1 MKRLSIKQK
10 IMLWF
15 TVTLLVIVSLITGLT
30 FSIANLVLDENIKE
44 RLMSVVTTNVAEI
57 EFSKIY
63 DREEIEQGDQF
74 LAYKDG
80 WLEIDDD
87 FCDYFE
93 GICTALYDETGDLL
107 YGEAPVKLSAADPLA
122 YTSMGSLRINGE
134 KFYIYDRPLTGDF
147 EGLWLR
153 GVVSHNETLNVLYN
167 VLRLSFW
174 LLPLLAL
181 LSIAGGYVITRR
193 SFLPVQQIAQTA
205 EKISEGGDLSQSL
218 DIGPGSDEI
227 HMLADTFNGMFA
239 RLEKSFESERQFTS
253 DASHELR
260 TPTAVIMAQSQ
271 YALELADSE
280 EEYRESLE
288 VIHRQ
293 SHRMNDIINQLLF
306 FTRLDQGTEP
316 IRKEPCDLSA
326 LLEDIADE
334 QSMVS
339 QRGITLHAQIEPGVT
354 ASVDRNLFTRMVNNL
369 ISNAY
374 KYGKDGGNIW
384 LSLKRTD
391 DGSAALS
398 VKDDGI
404 GISRE
409 NLEKIW
415 NRFYQVDP
423 SRSEESAG
431 GGLGLGL
438 SMVRQIAGLLGGTIT
453 VNSVP
458 GERTEFKFT
467 IAAV

>member
-1 MKRLSIKQK
+1 
-10 IMLWF
+10 
-15 TVTLLVIVSLITGLT
+15 
-30 FSIANLVLDENIKE
+30 
-44 RLMSVVTTNVAEI
+44 
-57 EFSKIY
+57 
-63 DREEIEQGDQF
+63 
-74 LAYKDG
+74 
-80 WLEIDDD
+80 
-87 FCDYFE
+87 
-93 GICTALYDETGDLL
+93 
-107 YGEAPVKLSAADPLA
+107 
-122 YTSMGSLRINGE
+122 
-134 KFYIYDRPLTGDF
+134 
-147 EGLWLR
+147 
-153 GVVSHNETLNVLYN
+153 
-167 VLRLSFW
+167 
-174 LLPLLAL
+174 
-181 LSIAGGYVITRR
+181 
-193 SFLPVQQIAQTA
+193 
-205 EKISEGGDLSQSL
+205 
-218 DIGPGSDEI
+218 
-227 HMLADTFNGMFA
+227 
-239 RLEKSFESERQFTS
+239 
-253 DASHELR
+253 
-260 TPTAVIMAQSQ
+260 MAQSQ

-288 VIHRQ
+288 VIQRQ

-316 IRKEPCDLSA
+316 VRKEPCDLSA

-391 DGSAALS
+391 DGSAVLS

-423 SRSEESAG
+423 SRSEEYGS

-438 SMVRQIAGLLGGTIT
+438 SMVRQIAGLLGGSIDVTST
-453 VNSVP
+453 P
-458 GERTEFKFT
+458 GEGTEFIFK
-467 IAAV
+467 I

>member
-1 MKRLSIKQK
+1 MKKLSIKQK
-10 IMLWF
+10 IILWF
-15 TVTLLVIVSLITGLT
+15 TIALLVIITLISGLT
-30 FSIANLVLDENIKE
+30 FAIANLVLDENIKE

-93 GICTALYDETGDLL
+93 GIHTALYDADGSLL
-107 YGEAPVKLSAADPLA
+107 YGEAPIKMTSAAPLA
-122 YTSMGSLRINGE
+122 YTTMGSLRVNGE
-134 KFYIYDRPLTGDF
+134 KFYIYDKALTGDF

-181 LSIAGGYVITRR
+181 LSIAGGYVLTRR

-316 IRKEPCDLSA
+316 VRKEPCDLSA

-334 QSMVS
+334 QSMVG

-391 DGSAALS
+391 DGSAVLS

-423 SRSEESAG
+423 SRSEEYGS

-438 SMVRQIAGLLGGTIT
+438 SMVRQIAGLLGGSIDVTST
-453 VNSVP
+453 P
-458 GERTEFKFT
+458 GEGTEFIFK
-467 IAAV
+467 I

>member
-1 MKRLSIKQK
+1 MKNLSIKMK
-10 IMLWF
+10 IMLWYS
-15 TVTLLVIVSLITGLT
+15 VSLIIIIALINGLT
-30 FSIANLVLDENIKE
+30 FAIANLVLDENIKE
-44 RLMSVVTTNVAEI
+44 RLMSVVTTNVQEI
-57 EFSKIY
+57 EFSVIY

-74 LAYKDG
+74 MEYKDG

-93 GICTALYDETGDLL
+93 GICTALYDVNGSLL
-107 YGEAPVKLSAADPLA
+107 YGEAPIKLSEASPLD
-122 YTSMGSLRINGE
+122 YTTMGSIRLGRE
-134 KFYIYDRPLTGDF
+134 KFYIYDKPLTGDF

-181 LSIAGGYVITRR
+181 LSVLGAYVITRR
-193 SFLPVQQIAQTA
+193 SFLPVQQIAETA
-205 EKISEGGDLSQSL
+205 EKINEGGHLSKRL
-218 DIGPGSDEI
+218 DIGPGHDEI
-227 HMLADTFNGMFA
+227 HMLADTFNKMFA
-239 RLEKSFESERQFTS
+239 RLEKSFETERQFTS

-271 YALELADSE
+271 YALELADSK
-280 EEYRESLE
+280 EEYREALE

-316 IRKEPCDLSA
+316 VHKEVCDLSRI
-326 LLEDIADE
+326 LQSIADD
-334 QSMVS
+334 QAMIALK
-339 QRGITLHAQIEPGVT
+339 GIILYTDIKPGIC
-354 ASVDRNLFTRMVNNL
+354 AEVDRNLFSRMVTNL
-369 ISNAY
+369 LSNAY
-374 KYGKDGGNIW
+374 KYGKDNGSVI
-384 LSLKRTD
+384 LSLNREAGK
-391 DGSAALS
+391 AILS

-415 NRFYQVDP
+415 NRFYQVDG
-423 SRSEESAG
+423 SRSEDSDG
-431 GGLGLGL
+431 GIGLGL
-438 SMVRQIAGLLGGTIT
+438 SMVRQITDLLGGSI
-453 VNSVP
+453 SVSSDL
-458 GERTEFKFT
+458 GEGTEFIFE
-467 IAAV
+467 IDCL

>member
-1 MKRLSIKQK
+1 MNKLSIKQK

-15 TVTLLVIVSLITGLT
+15 STGLLVIILLITGLT
-30 FSIANLVLDENIKE
+30 FAIANLVLDENIKE
-44 RLMSVVTTNVAEI
+44 RLMNVVTTNVEEI
-57 EFSKIY
+57 EFSVIY

-74 LAYKDG
+74 LEYKSG

-87 FCDYFE
+87 FCDFLE
-93 GICTALYDETGDLL
+93 GICTALYDENNNLL
-107 YGEAPVKLSAADPLA
+107 YGEAPLKISEATPLG
-122 YTSMGSLRINGE
+122 YTSMGSLRLDNE
-134 KFYIYDRPLTGDF
+134 KFYIYDKPLTGDF

-181 LSIAGGYVITRR
+181 LAILGGYVITRR
-193 SFLPVQQIAQTA
+193 AFLPVQQIADTA
-205 EKISEGGDLSQSL
+205 EEIGRSGDLSKRL
-218 DIGPGSDEI
+218 DIGPGRDEI
-227 HMLADTFNGMFA
+227 HMLADTFNLMFD
-239 RLEKSFESERQFTS
+239 RLEKSFQSERQFTS

-260 TPTAVIMAQSQ
+260 TPVAVIMAQSE
-271 YALELADSE
+271 YALELADTE

-288 VIHRQ
+288 VIRRQ
-293 SHRMNDIINQLLF
+293 SQRMNEIINQLLF
-306 FTRLDQGTEP
+306 FTRLDQGSEP
-316 IRKEPCDLSA
+316 VRREVCNISD
-326 LLEDIADE
+326 LLEEIACE
-334 QSMVS
+334 QSMLAVK
-339 QRGITLHAQIEPGVT
+339 GITLDTRIEPDIK
-354 ASVDRNLFTRMVNNL
+354 AEVDRNLFTRMVTNL

-374 KYGKDGGNIW
+374 KYGKDGGHIDV
-384 LSLKRTD
+384 SLVR
-391 DGSAALS
+391 DGSRAVVS

-423 SRSEESAG
+423 SRTEDNAG

-438 SMVRQIAGLLGGTIT
+438 SMVKQISGLLGGTIDVDST
-453 VNSVP
+453 P
-458 GERTEFKFT
+458 DEGTEFTFIIET
-467 IAAV
+467 V